1 MRRVVLGGV
10 GLRYTRGMNARS
22 RAPAVVLGLAL
33 VTSPVVGWTDVFP
46 PEELDGVQIG
56 VSVEITGLSR
66 FPDHVFYAYPVYC
79 TRGLAAI
86 YELQLLW
93 DEEEDGGRPN
103 YIELHDGPVAS
114 WLGPRSECPESVLY
128 ALARDIAA
136 TVDLGAKSPAALDEF
151 FTTDPRLFHAS
162 FHFVDRPLYA
172 TKGSPLNHVHEV
184 VRVLNIDPYEVSAV
198 VDAATYS
205 FADGT
210 EQTLK
215 LGHTKRPPLPFRA
228 LKPEKVAKYAMVNAK
243 WEVKQPVEP
252 AKAPRLPDG
261 GSAEAAGDGAESG
274 TAEGSGSGAAEVAG
288 TGAVEVPGG
297 VAAADSGT
305 VAVAGT
311 AVPVGTAEVPVV
323 AAVEVPAVVPVEPV
337 RAPVVVAA
345 VVVPEATRAAVVEEE
360 MVSEPAPELDPLSS
374 RLWPLGALLVGV
386 VVVIGGVGLAR
397 RRRGA

>member
-1 MRRVVLGGV
+1 M
-10 GLRYTRGMNARS
+10 YARS
-22 RAPAVVLGLAL
+22 RAPALVLGLAL
-33 VTSPVVGWTDVFP
+33 VTSPVVAWTDVFP

-86 YELQLLW
+86 YEQQLLW

-103 YIELHDGPVAS
+103 YIELRDGPVAS
-114 WLGPRSECPESVLY
+114 WLGARSECPESVLY

-136 TVDLGAKSPAALDEF
+136 TVDLAAKSPAALDEF

-184 VRVLNIDPYEVSAV
+184 VRVLKIDSYEITAV

-243 WEVKQPVEP
+243 WEVRQPVGP
-252 AKAPRLPDG
+252 AAAPRLPDG
-261 GSAEAAGDGAESG
+261 GSAEAAAEGAESG
-274 TAEGSGSGAAEVAG
+274 TAEGSGSGAAEVAVSG
-288 TGAVEVPGG
+288 GAE
-297 VAAADSGT
+297 
-305 VAVAGT
+305 VAVSG
-311 AVPVGTAEVPVV
+311 GAEVGVSGAAEVGVSGAAEVAVIEAPVV
-323 AAVEVPAVVPVEPV
+323 AVIEAPVVAVGGTAGAVPGEPV
-337 RAPVVVAA
+337 RAAPVA
-345 VVVPEATRAAVVEEE
+345 VVVPEAPRPVVEAEE
-360 MVSEPAPELDPLSS
+360 EELVAEPAPELDPLSS

-386 VVVIGGVGLAR
+386 VIVIGGVGLAR
-397 RRRGA
+397 RRRGG

>member
-1 MRRVVLGGV
+1 MRRVVLGAV
-10 GLRYTRGMNARS
+10 GLLYTREMYARS
-22 RAPAVVLGLAL
+22 RAPALVLGLAV
-33 VTSPVVGWTDVFP
+33 VTSPVVAWTDVFP

-56 VSVEITGLSR
+56 VSIEITGLSR

-86 YELQLLW
+86 YELQLMW
-93 DEEEDGGRPN
+93 DDEDDGGRPN
-103 YIELHDGPVAS
+103 YIELRDGPVAS
-114 WLGPRSECPESVLY
+114 WLGADSECPGSVLY

-136 TVDLGAKSPAALDEF
+136 GIDLAAMSPTALDEF
-151 FTTDPRLFHAS
+151 FTGDPRLFHAR
-162 FHFVDRPLYA
+162 FEFVDRPLYA
-172 TKGSPLNHVHEV
+172 TKGSPLQDVHEV
-184 VRVLNIDPYEVSAV
+184 VRVLNIDSYEITAV
-198 VDAATYS
+198 VDAATYR

-261 GSAEAAGDGAESG
+261 ASQEAATDGAESG
-274 TAEGSGSGAAEVAG
+274 TAEGTGTGAAEVGASGGEVVASGAG
-288 TGAVEVPGG
+288 E
-297 VAAADSGT
+297 
-305 VAVAGT
+305 
-311 AVPVGTAEVPVV
+311 V
-323 AAVEVPAVVPVEPV
+323 AAVEAPVVAVVETTAAVPVEPV
-337 RAPVVVAA
+337 RGPPVVETAVAA
-345 VVVPEATRAAVVEEE
+345 EATRPVLEAAVEEE
-360 MVSEPAPELDPLSS
+360 LVSEAAPELDPLSS

-397 RRRGA
+397 RRGV

>member
-1 MRRVVLGGV
+1 VRRVVLGAV
-10 GLRYTRGMNARS
+10 GLLYTRAMYARS

-86 YELQLLW
+86 YELQLIW
-93 DEEEDGGRPN
+93 DDEEDGGRPN
-103 YIELHDGPVAS
+103 YIELRDGPVAS

-151 FTTDPRLFHAS
+151 FTADPRLFHAS

-243 WEVKQPVEP
+243 WEVRQPVEP
-252 AKAPRLPDG
+252 AKAPRLPEG
-261 GSAEAAGDGAESG
+261 ASPEAATSGAESG
-274 TAEGSGSGAAEVAG
+274 TAEATGSGAAEVAG
-288 TGAVEVPGG
+288 SGGEVGVSGA
-297 VAAADSGT
+297 
-305 VAVAGT
+305 
-311 AVPVGTAEVPVV
+311 AEVSGSGAAEVGVIEAPVV
-323 AAVEVPAVVPVEPV
+323 AVIEAPVVAVGGAVPVEPL
-337 RAPVVVAA
+337 RAAPVA
-345 VVVPEATRAAVVEEE
+345 VVVPGEPRPVVKAEEEE

>member
-1 MRRVVLGGV
+1 
-10 GLRYTRGMNARS
+10 MNARS
-22 RAPAVVLGLAL
+22 RAPAVVLGIAL
-33 VTSPVVGWTDVFP
+33 VTSPVVAWTDVFP

-56 VSVEITGLSR
+56 VSVAITGLSR

-86 YELQLLW
+86 YEQSLLW

-103 YIELHDGPVAS
+103 YIELRDGPVAS
-114 WLGPRSECPESVLY
+114 WLGPDSECPESVLY

-136 TVDLGAKSPAALDEF
+136 TVDLAAKSPAALDEF

-184 VRVLNIDPYEVSAV
+184 VRVLKIDPYEVSAV

-252 AKAPRLPDG
+252 AVAPRLPDG
-261 GSAEAAGDGAESG
+261 GSQEAAAEGAESG
-274 TAEGSGSGAAEVAG
+274 TAEGSGSGAADSGAAEIVGTAEVAG
-288 TGAVEVPGG
+288 TAGVPGESGTVG
-297 VAAADSGT
+297 VPGVVGTAAGVPGESGTAAAE

-311 AVPVGTAEVPVV
+311 A
-323 AAVEVPAVVPVEPV
+323 AAVPVEPV
-337 RAPVVVAA
+337 RALPVAVVA
-345 VVVPEATRAAVVEEE
+345 PEAARPVAEPEEE
-360 MVSEPAPELDPLSS
+360 MVSESGPEFDPLSS
-374 RLWPLGALLVGV
+374 RLWPLGVGLVAV
-386 VVVIGGVGLAR
+386 VIVIGGVAVAR